1 MLVKTEALILK
12 TTKFRETSI
21 IVKAYTASHGL
32 LSFIVNGVRTAKKTN
47 KAVLFQPLNYLDIIV
62 YYKENK
68 GLLHLKEYKFNML
81 YQEIPFDIVKSSLA
95 ILMLEVVEHI
105 VKEEEENEELYDF
118 LKNALVTLD
127 LEKGNISNYHLYF
140 LASLTSF
147 IGINAQGKHSENT
160 PFFDMNEGLFSR
172 ETKNFNFLEG
182 TQCENFSLLMQKKSI
197 SINKTERKALLD
209 VFLNYFQIHI
219 DGFRPI
225 KSVEVLETVL
235 G

>member
-12 TTKFRETSI
+12 TTKFRETSL
-21 IVKAYTASHGL
+21 IVKAYTQSHGV

-81 YQEIPFDIVKSSLA
+81 YQEIPFNIVKSSLA

-105 VKEEEENEELYDF
+105 VKEEEENDELYDF
-118 LKNALVTLD
+118 LKNAFVTLD
-127 LEKGNISNYHLYF
+127 LEKGNIANYHLYF

-147 IGINAQGKHSENT
+147 IGINAQGKYSEKT
-160 PFFDMNEGLFSR
+160 PYFNMNEGRFSASS
-172 ETKNFNFLEG
+172 KNFNYLQG
-182 TQCENFSLLMQKKSI
+182 RMCENFSLLVQKTTI
-197 SINKTERKALLD
+197 SINKAERKALLD
-209 VFLNYFQIHI
+209 IFLSYYKIHI
-219 DGFRPI
+219 DDFRQI
-225 KSVEVLETVL
+225 KSVEVLE
-235 G
+235 